1 MSPVCPCL
9 SRMNDMAETGE
20 YLSLKVGNGAISSTA
35 PHASTNTNGTA
46 PHRKKRSSKK
56 CKRCGRSVQNLSRH
70 LEEVHG
76 MSKTKRKLHTYMTG
90 EKKTPK
96 RRLKF
101 CPLSPC
107 KKANTPFFQLHK
119 HLQTSVHNLKSKTPA
134 YLNALAIA
142 QRATVASVISYLGRR
157 NKRRFE
163 SQTDATKG
171 KVDGESEPE
180 AEKRLC
186 HKDDIAH
193 ESKCNWSPEE
203 NSESSDENYE
213 ELGQRAQRKRR
224 KRRRKAERQTYKSA
238 KYNRI
243 EASLPLDS
251 HDEYNTLTRKVCKK
265 QDENRVKRGEQK
277 KTQTK
282 QRNHASVS
290 SDKENNRLTSR
301 VLEGGKNGDGMK
313 SSDEEELQSD
323 EEFDV
328 VEEDG
333 GGDRANH
340 KQNKHFELSHGDN
353 AVEVYDSE
361 DDCKADPDYVYEV
374 ESYSSASNQSE
385 KSSDSSSLTE
395 ECEKLLSELV
405 EVIGER
411 KIEKGSFLDLEDD
424 WRREVKKFKDKKLLQ
439 GHVFKTPVE
448 AAEQLE
454 RFCEDKD
461 DNQNIDE
468 ELRGVFE
475 GDQSDND
482 DALDTDWVPSDVE
495 ADLPNSPERKPEI
508 KEERSEQDKFLTQ
521 FYSWLLEVDG
531 GYRSDKIARQ
541 YRSQVQSVV
550 NRLAATERNTANNEA
565 KKSPVSLLLIP
576 GKDGDTFL
584 KTWLS
589 YAVNSYQP
597 GTVRSYLMSLRL
609 FYKFLIQEHKN
620 ISSVTPETL
629 NARRDLMSSWSA
641 AQKKKV
647 AKRKLEKR
655 DEDYKKLL
663 SSKNL
668 FKICHG
674 NQRVN
679 AVKQLASSS
688 AQTLGGQQV
697 TKVLSD
703 VSYCEVR
710 DWLLTRLIVDNSGR
724 SGVAAN
730 LKITEFKEAVYYPGN
745 EEDPAR
751 YRVLVKDHKTA
762 VVYGAA
768 VVWIYDDLHRLID
781 MFLRTVRNVIGTLAP
796 HVEQVFVSSNGLPL
810 TSSQVST
817 CVWRTFQREGVQ
829 TKGRVSA
836 TVVRKSLATGMH
848 VHLPEEKD
856 HLAALALH
864 KSRTQADY
872 YRVHDKVNEADL
884 GRRAVKKLVSLN
896 TEEIHRQEKPSHR
909 TKEGLKTES
918 SASAQNEMPAQSL
931 IEGEVKTENGAQ
943 NEKPVQWT
951 EDEVARLKDVFKQE
965 IETGII
971 NESEVKA
978 KVSKQYF
985 LKTHSLK
992 SIVLKVRR
1000 MRSEYNKNV
1009 FPPVEQETSN
1019 EKVLRFLSSATCQI
1033 EENGP
1038 TNAPAL
1044 TTDSSRYWRKFTDE
1058 QTSHLLHLTKDLVS
1072 GNIIKKELIWQRVK
1086 EDARSKELGLITG
1099 NEDADEEIKCKQ
1111 RLTDKVRKEARRMK
1125 QEKQRR
1131 K

>member
-1 MSPVCPCL
+1 
-9 SRMNDMAETGE
+9 MNDTAENE
-20 YLSLKVGNGAISSTA
+20 EDVSLKAGNNGAISSTA
-35 PHASTNTNGTA
+35 THSNDASTYTNGMA
-46 PHRKKRSSKK
+46 PHRKKRSSKI
-56 CKRCGRSVQNLSRH
+56 CKKCGRSVQNLSRH

-76 MSKTKRKLHTYMTG
+76 MSKMKRKLHTYMTG

-119 HLQTSVHNLKSKTPA
+119 HLQTSVHNLKPNTPA

-142 QRATVASVISYLGRR
+142 PRATVASVTSYLGRQK
-157 NKRRFE
+157 KRRFD
-163 SQTDATKG
+163 SQREETKS
-171 KVDGESEPE
+171 KVDGESEPGDVS
-180 AEKRLC
+180 LW
-186 HKDDIAH
+186 HKGH
-193 ESKCNWSPEE
+193 ESEMKWSPEE
-203 NSESSDENYE
+203 NSESSDEDYE
-213 ELGQRAQRKRR
+213 ELRKRAQRKIR
-224 KRRRKAERQTYKSA
+224 KRCRRVERQTKKSA
-238 KYNRI
+238 KSNRI
-243 EASLPLDS
+243 EASSPLDS
-251 HDEYNTLTRKVCKK
+251 DEEYDILARKVWKK
-265 QDENRVKRGEQK
+265 QEEKRVNRGEQK
-277 KTQTK
+277 ETQTK
-282 QRNHASVS
+282 TRKHVGVS
-290 SDKENNRLTSR
+290 SDIEDYRLTSGA
-301 VLEGGKNGDGMK
+301 LEEDKKGDRMK
-313 SSDEEELQSD
+313 SSDEEELQGD
-323 EEFDV
+323 GEFDV
-328 VEEDG
+328 AGKDGRGDSTNHEQDED
-333 GGDRANH
+333 
-340 KQNKHFELSHGDN
+340 FELSHAEDS
-353 AVEVYDSE
+353 VVIYDSE
-361 DDCKADPDYVYEV
+361 DERKADPDYVYEA
-374 ESYSSASNQSE
+374 ESYSSASTQSE
-385 KSSDSSSLTE
+385 KLSDSSSLTE
-395 ECEKLLSELV
+395 ECEELLSELV

-424 WRREVKKFKDKKLLQ
+424 WCQEVKNFKDKKLLQ

-461 DNQNIDE
+461 DNQSIDE

-475 GDQSDND
+475 EDQSDND

-495 ADLPNSPERKPEI
+495 GDLPNSPERKPEI
-508 KEERSEQDKFLTQ
+508 KEERSEQEDLLSEFH
-521 FYSWLLEVDG
+521 SWLVDVDG
-531 GYRSDKIARQ
+531 GYRSEKIARQ
-541 YRSQVQSVV
+541 YRSQVRSVI
-550 NRLAATERNTANNEA
+550 NRLATTERNTANNEE
-565 KKSPVSLLLIP
+565 KKPSVFLLLIP
-576 GKDGDTFL
+576 GKDGDKFL

-589 YAVNSYQP
+589 YAVNRYKP

-609 FYKFLIQEHKN
+609 FYKFLLQEHET

-629 NARRDLMSSWSA
+629 NARRDLMTSWSA

-688 AQTLGGQQV
+688 SQTHGGEQV

-703 VSYCEVR
+703 ASYCEVR
-710 DWLLTRLIVDNSGR
+710 DWLMTRLIVDNSGR

-751 YRVLVKDHKTA
+751 FRILVNDHKTA
-762 VVYGAA
+762 QVYGAA
-768 VVWIYDDLHRLID
+768 VVWIYDDLYHLID
-781 MFLRTVRNVIGTLAP
+781 MFLRTVRNVVGTQAP
-796 HVEQVFVSSNGLPL
+796 HVQQVFVSSNGLPL

-817 CVWRTFQREGVQ
+817 CVWRTFQREGVE
-829 TKGRVSA
+829 TKGRISA

-896 TEEIHRQEKPSHR
+896 TEEIHRQEKPSQW
-909 TKEGLKTES
+909 TKEGPKTES
-918 SASAQNEMPAQSL
+918 SVCAQNEMPAQWL
-931 IEGEVKTENGAQ
+931 IEEEVKTENGVRAQ
-943 NEKPVQWT
+943 NEKPAQWT
-951 EDEVARLKDVFKQE
+951 EEEVARLKDVFKQE
-965 IETGII
+965 IETGVI

-978 KVSKQYF
+978 KVLTQDF
-985 LKTHSLK
+985 LETHSLK
-992 SIVLKVRR
+992 SITLKLRR
-1000 MRSEYNKNV
+1000 MRSEYSKNV
-1009 FPPVEQETSN
+1009 FPPVEQETSS
-1019 EKVLRFLSSATCQI
+1019 EKVLRFLSSATCQSDVS
-1033 EENGP
+1033 GP
-1038 TNAPAL
+1038 GCAPAL

-1072 GNIIKKELIWQRVK
+1072 GNIIKKELVWQRVK
-1086 EDARSKELGLITG
+1086 DDAISKELGLVTG
-1099 NEDADEEIKCKQ
+1099 NEDAEEEIKCKQ
-1111 RLTDKVRKEARRMK
+1111 RLTDKVRKEVRRIK